1 MATDPGPKD
10 VAAPVDRPHRYVLD
24 PQPECRELPGPQFD
38 FDCCF
43 VRPDGMA
50 ALGGIAEAVRAAPHK
65 KAAVFGHTDTV
76 GDEHYNKSLSEQRGR
91 IAYAALTHD
100 PQPWEE
106 RYKAE
111 NWGPRAIQIMLNA
124 LQAGERLV
132 EDGLP
137 GPRTSAVVKQFQ
149 QREGLVTDGIAGPV
163 TRKALFL
170 AYMRQSIARP
180 VEAGRFIDIGG
191 SKYMGCGE
199 FNPFTEGVADAA
211 SRRVVVLLF
220 TPVLIR
226 KGLPC
231 AIGNVGPCKSNLR
244 GEHDPPVADDKAPHF
259 RCKVYRG
266 IAVRC
271 PCGPAV
277 ELMHFRIQLHDDLY
291 RPCGNLEYRLKLDS
305 DSVLHGVTDGNG
317 WLRNAVTKGPQVVT
331 VAYTPSESAMEYEL
345 PVRLTDADPESDDAL
360 LCHVYNMGFGRSEED
375 ERTMLLRFQ
384 NEKGLDLTGALDA
397 PTRDAIRKIIDGA
410 DDSMRGELGE

>member
-1 MATDPGPKD
+1 MTARPGLKD
-10 VAAPVDRPHRYVLD
+10 VAAPVDKPHRYVLD

-38 FDCCF
+38 FNCTF

-50 ALGGIAEAVRAAPHK
+50 SLGRIAEAVHAASHK

-76 GDEHYNKSLSEQRGR
+76 GDERYNKSLSEQRGR

-111 NWGPRAIQIMLNA
+111 NWGPRTVQIMLNA
-124 LQAGERLV
+124 LQVGERLL

-149 QREGLVTDGIAGPV
+149 RREGLATDGIAGPV
-163 TRKALFL
+163 TRKALFF
-170 AYMRQSIARP
+170 AYMRQSIAKP
-180 VEAGRFIDIGG
+180 VDAGRFIDIGG
-191 SKYMGCGE
+191 AKYMGCGE

-226 KGLPC
+226 RGLPC
-231 AIGNVGPCKSNLR
+231 ALGSVAPCEANLR
-244 GEHDPPVADDKAPHF
+244 GERDPPVADDKTPHF

-305 DSVLHGVTDGNG
+305 DSVVHGITDGNG
-317 WLRNAVTKGPQVVT
+317 WLRNAVPKGPQVVT
-331 VAYTPSESAMEYEL
+331 VYYMPAESATEYGL
-345 PVRLTDADPESDDAL
+345 PVRLTDADPESDNAL
-360 LCHVYNMGFGRSEED
+360 LCHLYNMGFGRQEND
-375 ERTMLLRFQ
+375 DRTMLLRFQ
-384 NEKGLDLTGALDA
+384 TEKDLELTGALDG
-397 PTRDAIRKIIDGA
+397 PTREAIHEIIDGT
-410 DDSMRGELGE
+410 DDSLRIELGD